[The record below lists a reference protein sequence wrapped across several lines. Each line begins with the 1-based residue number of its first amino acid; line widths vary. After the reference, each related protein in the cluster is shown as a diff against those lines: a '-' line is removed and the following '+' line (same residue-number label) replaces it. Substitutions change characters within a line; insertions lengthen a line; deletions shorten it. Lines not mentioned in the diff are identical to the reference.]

1 MHGCVGY
8 VVFHDRLKEVDVMS
22 NAETL
27 GLLKALKI
35 ITERAETT
43 KEVIEAIERIQDKIK
58 EPNARP

>member
-1 MHGCVGY
+1 MVSN
-8 VVFHDRLKEVDVMS
+8 DRLKEVDAMS

-27 GLLKALKI
+27 GLLKAIKI

-43 KEVIEAIERIQDKIK
+43 REVIEAVERIQDKIK

>member
-1 MHGCVGY
+1 
-8 VVFHDRLKEVDVMS
+8 MS

-27 GLLKALKI
+27 GLLEAIKI